1 MSEFVAYLTLVVAC
15 LSLGPGSVVVI
26 SGQEQLKTDIQVLER
41 GDDWQCPPMEERE
54 RARNRIHQIA
64 NSAILTIAT
73 GHIHTCNGTPGWRR
87 VAFINMT

>member
-26 SGQEQLKTDIQVLER
+26 SNQGQKTDVQILER
-41 GDDWQCPPMEERE
+41 GDDWQCPPMEDRE

-64 NSAILTIAT
+64 ISAILAIIAT

-87 VAFINMT
+87 VAFD